1 MFSIGDFSRLAR
13 VSCRLL
19 RYYDEIGLLKPAHV
33 DTFSGYRHYSVSQ
46 LPQLNRILVLKELGF
61 SLEEIAKLVDENVSA
76 AVMRGML
83 LMRRS
88 QVERTL
94 ATETERLRNIEMRIA
109 QVDTEGQHQTDD
121 VIIRS
126 EPARHFLA
134 IRQTVPSFPAARS
147 LLQMI
152 SETVPRQVN
161 TAALG
166 RLMGV
171 ALAPEFEADWI
182 DVQLGF
188 VLEHPLQTAVSLSG
202 YGVMTVHELPPVELM
217 ATCVRVGPPEHA
229 HLATAR
235 VARTLA
241 ASGYRLAG
249 PTRETFLEQPR
260 FNKLQDS
267 VVEIQFP
274 IAELARP

>member
-1 MFSIGDFSRLAR
+1 
-13 VSCRLL
+13 LL

-33 DTFSGYRHYSVSQ
+33 DTFSGYRHYSVAQ
-46 LPQLNRILVLKELGF
+46 LPRLNRILVLKELGF
-61 SLEEIAKLVDENVSA
+61 TLEEIAKLIDENVSA
-76 AVMRGML
+76 AVLHGML

-88 QVERTL
+88 QVEQAL

-109 QVDTEGQHQTDD
+109 QVDAEGQLQSDE

-126 EPARHFLA
+126 EPARYFLA
-134 IRQTVPSFPAARS
+134 IRQTVPSFVAARS
-147 LLQMI
+147 LLQTI
-152 SETVPRQVN
+152 AETVPRQVA

-171 ALAPEFEADWI
+171 AHAPEFEVDSI
-182 DVQLGF
+182 DLQLGF
-188 VLEHPLQTAVSLSG
+188 VLEHPTQAAVTLPG
-202 YGVMTVHELPPVELM
+202 YGAMTLHELPPVELM
-217 ATCVRVGPPEHA
+217 ATCVRVGLPEHA

-235 VARTLA
+235 IARTIA

-260 FNKLQDS
+260 FDKLQDA
-267 VVEIQFP
+267 VVEMQFP
-274 IAELARP
+274 IAELTAP